1 MMTRNFLMSGCVALS
16 LVYSSVA
23 LADTP
28 APAKSAQPKPAKTDS
43 EKLSEFRKDT
53 AAKDTAR
60 NQRDRSVF
68 EALRDEFKAGKIS
81 KEDFKAKVAK
91 LHDSIAE
98 RRKIEA
104 ARNKQEW
111 GELVERTEVHTEM
124 QDHARRIAYLD
135 RALVVAETEVKDA
148 EQAKLVARINA
159 LRDKENARHQAA
171 LEKFRAALKPAAPAP
186 SAGTPAPAVSAK
198 GVAK

>member
-1 MMTRNFLMSGCVALS
+1 MTRNFLIGGYVALS
-16 LVYSSVA
+16 LYSGAA
-23 LADTP
+23 LADT
-28 APAKSAQPKPAKTDS
+28 PAKSAQPKPAKADA
-43 EKLSEFRKDT
+43 EKLSDIRKET
-53 AAKDTAR
+53 AAKDAAR
-60 NQRDRSVF
+60 DQRDRSVY
-68 EALRDEFKAGKIS
+68 EKLRDEFKAGKIS

-104 ARNKQEW
+104 AQNKQEW
-111 GELVERTEVHTEM
+111 GELVERIEVHTEM

-171 LEKFRAALKPAAPAP
+171 MEKFRAALKPAAPAA
-186 SAGTPAPAVSAK
+186 SAGTPAPAGSAK
-198 GVAK
+198 GAAK